1 MQFEVRFKLEK
12 ETRGA
17 LRYLEVDENGE
28 ASSKPGQKSA
38 RCMCARVRSNAT
50 RHIRKRCASSSKR
63 SILESR
69 S

>member
-28 ASSKPGQKSA
+28 VIEQAWAKIGSLHVNKSA
-38 RCMCARVRSNAT
+38 FELRAVYPQRTRLTPECMPT
-50 RHIRKRCASSSKR
+50 T
-63 SILESR
+63 E
-69 S
+69 